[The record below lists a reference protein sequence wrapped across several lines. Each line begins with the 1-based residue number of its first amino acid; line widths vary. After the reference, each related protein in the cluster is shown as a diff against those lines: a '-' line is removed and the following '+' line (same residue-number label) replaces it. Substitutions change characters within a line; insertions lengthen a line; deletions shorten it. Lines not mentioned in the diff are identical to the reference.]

1 MIEYVPIVEI
11 CLYLNL
17 HTLYG
22 VVSCAKFH
30 LKNQNWTHAKKE
42 KSVMTNSEREN
53 FEQYIG
59 RMEGNL
65 KYKLEILKYIPN
77 RSNLK
82 VLDFGCGSGILSK
95 HLKDYLVG
103 CEIHAL
109 DSSIEML
116 KIAKENDS
124 AHRYF
129 ENVQR
134 LQDNKY
140 DVIILSSVLH
150 EISDKKLL
158 MRVLSELINKDNNGR
173 IIVRDGYISDKDCD
187 KIYSVYMKDVEEAMD
202 FYELAG
208 NSLVGN
214 LEISFCGNVMIGY
227 AHDVRNFL
235 QTYTWGFKS
244 LHREKDELH
253 LIKASDFE
261 KFSDIIGC
269 ETYEIQP
276 ICQDDYFE
284 HLKKIVNLSGDKWD
298 THAIVVYGW

>member
-1 MIEYVPIVEI
+1 
-11 CLYLNL
+11 
-17 HTLYG
+17 
-22 VVSCAKFH
+22 
-30 LKNQNWTHAKKE
+30 
-42 KSVMTNSEREN
+42 MTNSEREN
-53 FEQYIG
+53 FEQYIDS
-59 RMEGNL
+59 MTDNL
-65 KYKLEILKYIPN
+65 KYKLEVLKYIPN

-109 DSSIEML
+109 DSSKEML

-124 AHRYF
+124 AHLYF
-129 ENVQR
+129 SSTEELESNS
-134 LQDNKY
+134 Y
-140 DVIILSSVLH
+140 DAIILSSVLH
-150 EISDKKLL
+150 EVSDKKLL
-158 MRVLSELINKDNNGR
+158 MRILSELVNKDNNGR
-173 IIVRDGYISDKDCD
+173 IIIRDGYISDKDCD
-187 KIYSVYMKDVEEAMD
+187 KICYSTYMKDVEEAMD

-214 LEISFCGNVMIGY
+214 LGISFCGNVMIGS
-227 AHDVRNFL
+227 AQDVRNFL

-253 LIKASDFE
+253 IIKASDFE
-261 KFSDIIGC
+261 EFRDIVGC
-269 ETYEIQP
+269 ETYDIYP